1 MLPSRTYSISIDR
14 DWRDLYEA
22 IWRPEVFPK
31 WASGLSESDLREE
44 DGKWLADGPEGAIT
58 IRFTPH
64 NDYGVMDHWVDTGEG
79 KEVHVPLR
87 VIQNGEGAEVMLT
100 LFRQP
105 GMDDEMFARDAKWIN
120 RDLRALKD
128 FVTR

>member
-1 MLPSRTYSISIDR
+1 MLPSRTYSISIGR
-14 DWRDLYEA
+14 DWRDLYQA
-22 IWRPEVFPK
+22 IWRPETFPK

-44 DGKWLADGPEGAIT
+44 DGKWLADGPEGVIT

-64 NDYGVMDHWVDTGEG
+64 NDYGVMDHWVDVGEG

-105 GMDDEMFARDAKWIN
+105 GMDDEMFARDAKWIS
-120 RDLRALKD
+120 RDLRALKE
-128 FVTR
+128 FATR